1 MIDFSTPF
9 GKKLEQRLREEQV
22 LWLTTVD
29 AQLTP
34 QPRPIWFHWD
44 GETILIVSQPRTAKV
59 RHIAANPRVALSF
72 NTDPDGENV
81 GVLIGEA
88 ALMREPILP
97 ERIAFYLEKYAEGI
111 VAIKM
116 TPVTLQAEYSQ
127 AILVT
132 PLKARGW

>member
-9 GKKLEQRLREEQV
+9 GKKLEQRLRDEQV
-22 LWLTTVD
+22 LWLSTVD

-44 GETILIVSQPRTAKV
+44 GETVLIFSQPHAAKV
-59 RHIAANPRVALSF
+59 RHIAANPHVALSF
-72 NTDPDGENV
+72 NTDADGENV
-81 GVLIGEA
+81 GVLIGKA
-88 ALMREPILP
+88 TMIREPVPP
-97 ERIAFYLEKYAEGI
+97 ERIALYLEKYAEGI

-116 TPVTLQAEYSQ
+116 TPTTLQAEYSL